1 MRGILPTA
9 VTVSIP
15 ATESVGEEDGMVEV
29 CATLSAME
37 KTERD
42 FTITLATSNDSGK
55 CHVPF
60 S

>member
-9 VTVSIP
+9 VTVSFP
-15 ATESVGEEDGMVEV
+15 ATESVGEEDGMVQV
-29 CATLSAME
+29 CATLSAVV
-37 KTERD
+37 KTERE

-55 CHVPF
+55 VPCAF